1 MDWKKKTILYYTLG
15 GLIIGVLA
23 GIISVNNAVE
33 KDKEVDLSLK
43 NGAKIGIAALDVVQK
58 IVMK

>member
-15 GLIIGVLA
+15 GMVIGIIA

-33 KDKEVDLSLK
+33 KEKEVDLSLK
-43 NGAKIGIAALDVVQK
+43 NGAKIGFAALDAVQK

>member
-15 GLIIGVLA
+15 GMVIGILA
-23 GIISVNNAVE
+23 GIVTVNNAVE

-43 NGAKIGIAALDVVQK
+43 NGAKIGIAALDAVQK

>member
-15 GLIIGVLA
+15 GMLIGIFA

-43 NGAKIGIAALDVVQK
+43 NGAKIGIAALDAVQK